1 MGTLHNPLY
10 LMGPYLLNLK
20 CLYRKVV
27 QLGLDWDQRIPLTLE
42 LELFEILQSFLK
54 MEKVL
59 FPRRVAFIESVFY
72 GSNTTM
78 GVSLYIRNHL
88 KNGQIITRLLKN
100 KVKLV
105 PPDANTTPRSE
116 LLSALICMRIL
127 NTLQGDLKTFFELFK
142 SVVKLRA
149 YGDSQV
155 VLSQLLRDSYYFKV
169 WVAIRV
175 SEIQSL
181 VGAIVP
187 RVEFFHIPGTL
198 NAADILTTLQGSP
211 RRSPLHS
218 QL

>member
-1 MGTLHNPLY
+1 
-10 LMGPYLLNLK
+10 
-20 CLYRKVV
+20 
-27 QLGLDWDQRIPLTLE
+27 
-42 LELFEILQSFLK
+42 

-59 FPRRVAFIESVFY
+59 FPRRVAFIESVLIEILFFFD

-78 GVSLYIRNHL
+78 EVSIYVRNHFA
-88 KNGQIITRLLKN
+88 NGTQCTRLLKN

-105 PPDANTTPRSE
+105 PPDANTTPRSK
-116 LLSALICMRIL
+116 LLSALICLRIL
-127 NTLQGDLKTFFELFK
+127 NLLQGDLKTFFELFK
-142 SVVKLRA
+142 GIVKLRA

-198 NAADILTTLQGSP
+198 NTADILTRPYKGAPQISTTFTIVKLIRTL
-211 RRSPLHS
+211 PLHTMKAELNS
-218 QL
+218 MTYMRKSRKDDLHSIPECHK